1 MADPSC
7 ANDEKK
13 FLRVWFHQKMV
24 QEHDSKIIT
33 MNMFVMQN
41 EKHK

>member
-7 ANDEKK
+7 ANDEKIIPSC
-13 FLRVWFHQKMV
+13 VFHQKMV
-24 QEHDSKIIT
+24 QEHDSNIIT